1 MRRTITIEEARRLL
15 LARSDVLARGV
26 TERELRAMV
35 DDRSIVRVRR
45 GWYADAVEWEHLWDE
60 SRHLLKVLAVH
71 RESAGGGATFCFAS
85 AAVLHGLP
93 LYRTSPSHVHAV
105 LGPTSRSRVRWG
117 VARHDLTLR
126 DSDLVEVEGIRCTS
140 LERTVLDLAC
150 RLAPEAAIAV
160 ADAAL
165 RRIAVRRHDQ
175 DHAAAAEWRSELGRR
190 AQTLSNRGIRQAR
203 EVIAFSDGRAQLPG
217 ESVSRLHLHRLGFTE
232 VDLQSRVTG
241 PHGEEYSLDFAF
253 RRARTF
259 GEFDGRGKYLDPTL
273 RAGMSAEAVVLAEK
287 RREDAIRGVTGWRV
301 VRWGSEDIVTSDAL
315 GARLR
320 AFGLRP

>member
-35 DDRSIVRVRR
+35 DDGTIVRVRR
-45 GWYADAVEWEHLWDE
+45 GWYADAVEWEQLWDE

-93 LYRTSPSHVHAV
+93 LYRTSPTHVHAV
-105 LGPTSRSRVRWG
+105 LGPTSRSRVKWG

-140 LERTVLDLAC
+140 FERTVLDLAC
-150 RLAPEAAIAV
+150 RLTPEAAIAV

-175 DHAAAAEWRSELGRR
+175 DHAAAEEWRSELGRR
-190 AQTLSNRGIRQAR
+190 AQSLSNRGIRQAR

-273 RAGMSAEAVVLAEK
+273 RTGMSAEAVVLAEK
-287 RREDAIRGVTGWRV
+287 RREDAIRGVTGWRI